1 MPGSIEDS
9 LSRFTPSLG
18 DLDRDA
24 LLFAAGRA
32 SARPDRKWPTLA
44 ALLALSQTLTLA
56 LCVSGTPTP
65 PRPEPV
71 APPVFTAPI
80 ESPPTIPLIFRDWR
94 SALEETPYS
103 APVIDDLIPDE
114 PPLHVSTMRDEFPTK

>member
-1 MPGSIEDS
+1 MPGRIEDS

-18 DLDRDA
+18 DLNRDA

-56 LCVSGTPTP
+56 LLWMDTAVPP
-65 PRPEPV
+65 PRVQPV
-71 APPVFTAPI
+71 VPPTFTAP
-80 ESPPTIPLIFRDWR
+80 SDPAPTVPLIFRDWR

-103 APVIDDLIPDE
+103 APVTNDLVPDE
-114 PPLHVSTMRDEFPTK
+114 PPLHVSTM